1 MTLNFGRIFL
11 QSHVVKQLRQE
22 LMNKAEFRGEVHM
35 QCYTNLHTSNMLFNF
50 TRNQLFNTVKCYLT

>member
-1 MTLNFGRIFL
+1 MNYFFADIKFCGNFL

-35 QCYTNLHTSNMLFNF
+35 QYYTNLHASWEIENMYCISIEF
-50 TRNQLFNTVKCYLT
+50 